1 MGTPDFAV
9 PALKALAEYNCHI
22 SLVITQ
28 PDRPK
33 GRGKKIIA
41 PPVKTAAEEL
51 GLEII
56 QPKSMK
62 GEKIREKLAELK
74 PDIFVVVAF
83 GHKLSR
89 EILSIPSIFPIN
101 IHASLLPEYRGSSP
115 IQAAILN
122 MDKKAGVTTMVMDDS
137 LDTGDI
143 LLKAETPIK
152 CDTTASDLHDTLAQ
166 MGAELIIKT
175 LDAIYDDKIT
185 PYPQDNDKATFAP
198 MLKKNDGKIDW
209 EKSPDEINALV
220 RAMNPWPGTFT
231 FLNGKRIKILR
242 VSCSNSNKNKNSKL
256 KSKSKSKSNKSSNKN
271 RSEDEISVPVKNITP
286 PIESI
291 APGTVILCDSSGI
304 RVAAGN
310 SGYVSIL
317 EIQAEGGKRLRA
329 CEFLR
334 GRNLETGIRF
344 DY

>member
-1 MGTPDFAV
+1 MKKKFNIVFMGTPDFAV
-9 PALKALAEYNCHI
+9 PALKALFAYNCDI

-28 PDRPK
+28 PDRPR

-41 PPVKTAAEEL
+41 PPVKTAAEKL
-51 GLEII
+51 GLDII
-56 QPKSMK
+56 QPLSMK
-62 GEKIREKLAELK
+62 GKKIKDKLALIK

-83 GHKLSR
+83 GHKLPS

-101 IHASLLPEYRGSSP
+101 IHASLLPKYRGSSP
-115 IQAAILN
+115 IQSAILN
-122 MDKKAGVTTMVMDDS
+122 MDKKAGVTTMVMDDN

-152 CDTTASDLHDTLAQ
+152 CDTTASDLHDTLAD
-166 MGAELIIKT
+166 MGADLIIKT
-175 LDAIYDDKIT
+175 LDAIYDDNIT
-185 PYPQDNDKATFAP
+185 PYPQDNEKASFAP

-209 EKSPDEINALV
+209 TKNPDEINALV

-231 FLNGKRIKILR
+231 FLNGKRIKIFK
-242 VSCSNSNKNKNSKL
+242 VSCSD
-256 KSKSKSKSNKSSNKN
+256 SNKN
-271 RSEDEISVPVKNITP
+271 RSLPEIFV
-286 PIESI
+286 PIENI

-310 SGYVSIL
+310 SGYVSIH
-317 EIQAEGGKRLRA
+317 EIQTEGGKKLHA

-344 DY
+344 DN

>member
-9 PALKALAEYNCHI
+9 PALKALAQYNCDI

-41 PPVKTAAEEL
+41 PPVKTAAEKL
-51 GLEII
+51 GLEVI
-56 QPKSMK
+56 QPMSMK
-62 GEKIREKLAELK
+62 GEKIKEKLTRLK
-74 PDIFVVVAF
+74 PDFFVVVAF
-83 GHKLSR
+83 GHKISR
-89 EILSIPSIFPIN
+89 EILCIPSIFPIN
-101 IHASLLPEYRGSSP
+101 IHASLLPKYRGSSP

-122 MDKKAGVTTMVMDDS
+122 RDKKAGVTTMVMDDS

-143 LLKAETPIK
+143 LLKAETRIK
-152 CDTTASDLHDTLAQ
+152 CDTTASDLHDTLAD
-166 MGAELIIKT
+166 MGADLIIKT

-185 PYPQDNDKATFAP
+185 PYPQDNDKASFAP
-198 MLKKNDGKIDW
+198 MLKKSDGKIDW
-209 EKSPDEINALV
+209 TKDPAEINALV

-231 FLNGKRIKILR
+231 FLNGKRIKIFK
-242 VSCSNSNKNKNSKL
+242 VSCLNSNE
-256 KSKSKSKSNKSSNKN
+256 N
-271 RSEDEISVPVKNITP
+271 RSDKKIFFPGTNSP
-286 PIESI
+286 
-291 APGTVILCDSSGI
+291 PGTVILCDSSGI

-317 EIQAEGGKRLRA
+317 EIQTEGGKKLHA

-334 GRNLETGIRF
+334 GRNLTTGIRF

>member
-1 MGTPDFAV
+1 MKKKFNIIFMGTPDFAV
-9 PALKALAEYNCHI
+9 PALKALAEYNCDI

-41 PPVKTAAEEL
+41 PPVKTAAEKL
-51 GLEII
+51 GLDII
-56 QPKSMK
+56 QPRSMK
-62 GEKIREKLAELK
+62 GEKIKEKLALLK

-89 EILSIPSIFPIN
+89 GILCIPSIFPIN
-101 IHASLLPEYRGSSP
+101 IHASLLPKYRGSSP

-122 MDKKAGVTTMVMDDS
+122 MDKKAGVTTMVMDDN

-143 LLKAETPIK
+143 LLKAETSIK
-152 CDTTASDLHDTLAQ
+152 CDTTASVLHDTLAQ
-166 MGAELIIKT
+166 MGADLIIKT
-175 LDAIYDDKIT
+175 LDAVYDDKIT
-185 PYPQDNDKATFAP
+185 PYPQDNEKASFAP

-209 EKSPDEINALV
+209 KKNPDEINALV

-231 FLNGKRIKILR
+231 FLNGKRIKIFK
-242 VSCSNSNKNKNSKL
+242 VSCSNSKE
-256 KSKSKSKSNKSSNKN
+256 N
-271 RSEDEISVPVKNITP
+271 RSQAEIFV
-286 PIESI
+286 PIENI

-317 EIQAEGGKRLRA
+317 EIQTEGGKRLHA